1 MIDKKFYSHL
11 WFLIL
16 YVPFVFIIKEFLPE
30 NIARENGP
38 IENFQLILLVIGV
51 YFCYQSLKNLHYKPI
66 NIFGRLVLFFMH

>member
-38 IENFQLILLVIGV
+38 IDIISYRSLFLLSIIKKI
-51 YFCYQSLKNLHYKPI
+51 YITN
-66 NIFGRLVLFFMH
+66 R

>member
-51 YFCYQSLKNLHYKPI
+51 YFCYQSLKKSTL
-66 NIFGRLVLFFMH
+66 

>member
-51 YFCYQSLKNLHYKPI
+51 YFCY
-66 NIFGRLVLFFMH
+66 

>member
-51 YFCYQSLKNLHYKPI
+51 YFCYQSLKKIYITN
-66 NIFGRLVLFFMH
+66 R